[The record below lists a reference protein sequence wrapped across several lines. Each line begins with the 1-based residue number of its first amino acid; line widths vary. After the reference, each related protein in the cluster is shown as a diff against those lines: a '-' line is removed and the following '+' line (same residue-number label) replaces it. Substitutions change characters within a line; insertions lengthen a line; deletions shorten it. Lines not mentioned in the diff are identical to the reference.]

1 MGLYSD
7 IDGTISRIA
16 LTPSSAAVEP
26 KAIAALERV
35 RKHGVHV
42 VAITGRA
49 AADAHALVGLD
60 EIEYAGNHG
69 FEMLTPTGR
78 RVTKEVELATGAV
91 SRALSDVR
99 EALPLLP
106 EGILVEDKT
115 YTGSVHYRLAMDQM
129 IAERLLRPLLVEVT
143 KRHGLVLTE
152 GRLVFELR
160 PNLRIDKG
168 VFTAADIRLNEL
180 RTAAFLGDDITDLDG
195 FKAIRD
201 SIASGALI
209 DGACI
214 GVRAPESAQRVI
226 DESDLLADDVGH
238 LCSELTRFADLLERN
253 RL

>member
-26 KAIAALERV
+26 KAIVALERI

-42 VAITGRA
+42 VAITGRGA
-49 AADAHALVGLD
+49 TDAHALIGLD

-78 RVTKEVELATGAV
+78 RVTQEVESATGAV
-91 SRALSDVR
+91 SRALGDVR
-99 EALPLLP
+99 DALPKLP

-115 YTGSVHYRLAMDQM
+115 YTGSVHYRLASDQL
-129 IAERLLRPLLVEVT
+129 IAEGLLRELLTEIT
-143 KRHGLVLTE
+143 NRHGLVLTE
-152 GRLVFELR
+152 GRLVFEIR

-180 RTAAFLGDDITDLDG
+180 GTAAFLGDDITDLDG
-195 FKAIRD
+195 FKAIRE
-201 SIASGALI
+201 SIAAGILI

-238 LCSELTRFADLLERN
+238 LCEELTRFADLLAR
-253 RL
+253 RRS